1 MSSINFGRGTI
12 EWQSRNPQEP
22 LFKTNSDSLEVS
34 DKMVSANH
42 FMLHT
47 YNRGLWYT
55 QGPFSSGKDF
65 CSKINIALSLC
76 DDESYTYQFNPRNAI
91 TAKKV
96 WNAVIDLIKEKSGS
110 CSVPVDPKEVEIS
123 ASFIDHVFR
132 PLIPDSPMLKWSHED
147 ESSLKRTIGVCGLV
161 FEAPFRLLIVLGG
174 HLLLNGY
181 SLFSQ
186 DEKAAEY
193 AAYYQFRLGIN
204 AYSPTQEIAQRIYRA
219 L

>member
-1 MSSINFGRGTI
+1 MSSINFDRVTI
-12 EWQSRNPQEP
+12 EWQSKNPQQI
-22 LFKTNSDSLEVS
+22 EVS
-34 DKMVSANH
+34 DKMVSANS

-47 YNRGLWYT
+47 YSRGLWYI

-65 CSKINIALSLC
+65 CSEINIESSLC
-76 DDESYTYQFNPRNAI
+76 NEGESDEYHFNPRYAT

-147 ESSLKRTIGVCGLV
+147 ESSLKRSIGIFGLV
-161 FEAPFRLLIVLGG
+161 FEVPFRLLVVLGG

-181 SLFSQ
+181 SLFSR
-186 DEKAAEY
+186 DEKAADY

-204 AYSPTQEIAQRIYRA
+204 AYSPTQEIAQRISHA
-219 L
+219 V